1 MPPRQPIMMQ
11 IKVFPG
17 RFESLPAIGDFV
29 IESAQAA
36 GLDDSAVYAVQL
48 AVDEAATNVIEHAY
62 RGMEPGDLECGCEI
76 LPNGIKII
84 LSDHGRPFDPDQVPE
99 PETNAPLED
108 VKPRGLG
115 LFFMRKMM
123 DEMRFEFSESNGN
136 RLIMIKR
143 KH

>member
-1 MPPRQPIMMQ
+1 MMQ
-11 IKVFPG
+11 TKVFSG

-29 IESAQAA
+29 IEAAIAA
-36 GLDDSAVYAVQL
+36 GLDESAVYDVQL

-62 RGMEPGDLECGCEI
+62 RGMEPGNLECGCEI
-76 LPNGIKII
+76 LTNGLKIV
-84 LSDHGRPFDPDQVPE
+84 LHDYGHPFSPDDVPE

-123 DEMRFEFSESNGN
+123 DDMRFEFSEKNGN
-136 RLIMIKR
+136 RLIMIKLKR
-143 KH
+143 

>member
-1 MPPRQPIMMQ
+1 MRHFETMMQ
-11 IKVFPG
+11 TKVFSG

-29 IESAQAA
+29 IEAAQAA
-36 GLDDSAVYAVQL
+36 GLDESAVYAVQL

-62 RGMEPGDLECGCEI
+62 RGMEPGNLECGCEI
-76 LPNGIKII
+76 LPDGLKIV
-84 LSDHGRPFDPDQVPE
+84 LKDYGRPFSPDEVPE

-115 LFFMRKMM
+115 LFFMRRMM
-123 DEMRFEFSESNGN
+123 DDMRFEFSEKNGN